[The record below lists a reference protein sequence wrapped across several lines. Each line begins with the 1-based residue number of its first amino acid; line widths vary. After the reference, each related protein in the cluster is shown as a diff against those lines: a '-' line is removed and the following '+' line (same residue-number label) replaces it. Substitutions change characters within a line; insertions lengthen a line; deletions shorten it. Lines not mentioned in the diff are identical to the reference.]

1 MVRLAG
7 AKGIIRRGA
16 PGIEKRMIVKAKR
29 SGLTIV
35 EMLVV
40 VGIISLLV
48 GMLLPAVNKVKK
60 MAREAKQ
67 KVQFTAIE
75 IGLATFK
82 NDYGDFPPSDRYTRL
97 ADTGATENS
106 SGAQKLA
113 EALLGWDLL
122 GFHPDSGFRVD
133 GMNRWDYSD
142 GTTTHAPGTYWL
154 YDRTVDRE
162 MEKRRDR
169 YIDIDTANVVRL
181 GHAASSGGLF
191 DLTGSW
197 ADAADTFVIGDVFGK
212 GRDVILDGARK
223 KSGLPVLYYR
233 ADTSGKAVRQVY
245 NHLDNDQL
253 IAIKEATDVA
263 RKGTPTSGLWNPL
276 AGVADEFYLDIRD
289 PRASTTDFD
298 APQKPDSY
306 ILISAGADG
315 LYGTSDDI
323 HNFSK

>member
-1 MVRLAG
+1 
-7 AKGIIRRGA
+7 
-16 PGIEKRMIVKAKR
+16 MIVKAKR

-48 GMLLPAVNKVKK
+48 GMLLPAVNKVRK
-60 MAREAKQ
+60 MARETKQ
-67 KVQFTAIE
+67 KVQLGAIE

-82 NDYGDFPPSDRYTRL
+82 NDYGDYPPSDQYTRL
-97 ADTGATENS
+97 EDDTGGVANS

-113 EALLGWDLL
+113 EALLGLDLL

-142 GTTTHAPGTYWL
+142 GTTTHAAGSYWL

-162 MEKRRDR
+162 LEKRRDR

-181 GHAASSGGLF
+181 GNTTDHDGLF
-191 DLTGSW
+191 DLTGVW
-197 ADAADTFVIGDVFGK
+197 AAAADTFVLGDVFGK
-212 GRDVILDGARK
+212 GKSILLDDVRK
-223 KSGLPVLYYR
+223 KSGLPILYYR
-233 ADTSGKAVRQVY
+233 ADTSGKVSSDIYA
-245 NHLDNDQL
+245 HGDNDSL
-253 IAIKEATDVA
+253 VYIKDQTDNT
-263 RKGTPTSGLWNPL
+263 RKGTPVTGLWNPM
-276 AGVADEFYLDIRD
+276 AGTNDVFYGLIRD
-289 PRASTTDFD
+289 GRASTSTFD
-298 APQKPDSY
+298 VPQKPDTY

-323 HNFSK
+323 RNFGK